1 MILPYAGLLI
11 YLGVVAYFGW
21 QMLGKGGGVS
31 GKVGRRANTAEL
43 DKTLSF
49 DDIAGI
55 DQAKSQVVGL
65 VDIMRNPSK
74 YRRLGAR
81 QPTGLLLVGPPGTGK
96 TLLARVVGVELGL
109 PFYYASGSDFV
120 ELFVGR
126 GAARVR
132 ELFQR
137 AEKTSPCVIFIDE
150 LDALGKSRGN
160 GMQLVRN
167 DEGEQTLNQLLAC
180 MDGIDSKGNG
190 IVVIGAT
197 NRYDVLDEALTR
209 PGRFDR
215 VVRVP
220 LPDRDGREKVLR
232 IHARQTVCAADVDY
246 ARIADL
252 TTGFSPAELAA
263 IVNEA
268 IISATTRNG
277 QEVTQAD
284 FEQVLNNYKSSRGK
298 TSVFDAFVPKNK
310 K

>member
-1 MILPYAGLLI
+1 M
-11 YLGVVAYFGW
+11 
-21 QMLGKGGGVS
+21 
-31 GKVGRRANTAEL
+31 
-43 DKTLSF
+43 
-49 DDIAGI
+49 
-55 DQAKSQVVGL
+55 GL